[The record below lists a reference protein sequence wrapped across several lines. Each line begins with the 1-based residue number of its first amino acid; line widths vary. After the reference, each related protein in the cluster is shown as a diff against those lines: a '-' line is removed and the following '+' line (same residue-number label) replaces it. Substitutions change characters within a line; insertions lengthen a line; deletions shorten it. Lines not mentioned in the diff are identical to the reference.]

1 VSEKTFVAIK
11 PDGVQRGLTGE
22 IIRRFERA
30 GLKIVA
36 LKMIQVSKELAERH
50 YPADREEMIVGIG
63 QKSLDDYKKLELDA
77 KKELGTDDPKAI
89 GLVVRSWLAD
99 YISSG
104 PVVAL
109 ALEAPHAVELV
120 RKLVGNTLPLAAQ
133 PGTIRGDFSYDS
145 AYLGNTRKRPIKN
158 IIHASG
164 NLAEAEYELSL
175 WFTAEELVSY
185 RRSDETPME

>member
-1 VSEKTFVAIK
+1 MEQTFVAIK
-11 PDGVQRGLTGE
+11 PDAVQRGLTGE
-22 IIRRFERA
+22 ILRRFEQA

-36 LKMIQVSKELAERH
+36 LKMVRVTKELADQH
-50 YPADREEMIVGIG
+50 YPAEREEMLVGIG
-63 QKSLDDYKKLELDA
+63 QKTLDDYKKLELDA

-89 GLVVRSWLAD
+89 GSLIRSWLAD
-99 YISSG
+99 FISSG
-104 PVVAL
+104 PVVAMV
-109 ALEAPHAVELV
+109 LEAPHAIEVV
-120 RKLVGNTLPLAAQ
+120 RKLVGHTLPVMAS

-164 NLAEAEYELSL
+164 NKAEAEYEIGL
-175 WFTAEELVSY
+175 WFTKGEIHSY

>member
-1 VSEKTFVAIK
+1 MERTFVAIK

-22 IIRRFERA
+22 IIGRFERA

-36 LKMIQVSKELAERH
+36 LKLVQVSKELAEKH

-77 KKELGTDDPKAI
+77 KKELGTDDAREI
-89 GLVVRSWLAD
+89 GELVRSWLAD

-104 PVVAL
+104 PVVAMV
-109 ALEAPHAVELV
+109 LESPHAIELV
-120 RKLVGNTLPLAAQ
+120 RKIVGNTLPLLAQ

-145 AYLGNTRKRPIKN
+145 AYLGNVRKRPIKN
-158 IIHASG
+158 IVHASG
-164 NLAEAEYELSL
+164 NLAEAEYEIPL
-175 WFTAEELVSY
+175 WFTAAEISSY
-185 RRSDETPME
+185 RRSDEAPME